1 MLKSYHDQTM
11 AQGTRVQL
19 VLPPAVAALL
29 KEKAKAEGRTVSS
42 LGSFLIEA
50 AIKRLPLTA

>member
-19 VLPPAVAALL
+19 ILPPVVAKLL

-50 AIKRLPLTA
+50 AIKQPPLTA

>member
-1 MLKSYHDQTM
+1 M

-19 VLPPAVAALL
+19 ILPPVVAELL

-50 AIKRLPLTA
+50 AIKQPPPTA

>member
-1 MLKSYHDQTM
+1 MT
-11 AQGTRVQL
+11 QGTRVQL
-19 VLPPAVAALL
+19 ILPPVVAELL

-50 AIKRLPLTA
+50 AIKQAPPTA